1 MKNPQGHVRKLGI
14 VGCGAIGSL
23 VARLLEK
30 KRSSFRVTAVFDTY
44 LSSSQRLSRQLKSK
58 PKVCRHLTDIYS
70 KCDWVLEAAS
80 VQAALQVAELSLKK
94 RKPLI
99 MMSTGGFLLNQGR
112 LTQLARK
119 YRTKI
124 YLPSGALCGLDG
136 VKSARQIGKLKE
148 LRITSTKPPR
158 GLMGAP
164 GLTSVQK
171 RALAD
176 NKKAFYLYQ
185 GDVWGAIRKFPA
197 NVNVAAT
204 LALASGDPKK
214 LKVRV
219 KADPRAKLN
228 QHEIYASGEFG
239 ELSAVT
245 RNRPSALNPRTSALA
260 IQAAL
265 ALFERLESYV
275 EVGN

>member
-1 MKNPQGHVRKLGI
+1 VSDKAPPKRLAL

-44 LSSSQRLSRQLKSK
+44 LSSAQALSKQLTSR
-58 PKVCRHLTDIYS
+58 PKVCRSLVDVFA

-94 RKPLI
+94 RKPLV
-99 MMSTGGFLLNQGR
+99 MMSTGGFLLNQKR
-112 LTQLARK
+112 LTQLAKR

-136 VKSARQIGKLKE
+136 IKSARQIGRLKE
-148 LRITSTKPPR
+148 LKITSTKPPR
-158 GLMGAP
+158 GFLGAP
-164 GLTSVQK
+164 GLTPGQK
-171 RALAD
+171 RALA
-176 NKKAFYLYQ
+176 KKKTAFYLYQ
-185 GDVWGAIRKFPA
+185 GDVWGAIKKFPA

-214 LKVRV
+214 LKVHV
-219 KADPRAKLN
+219 MADPKAKLN
-228 QHEIYASGEFG
+228 KHEIFASGEFG
-239 ELSAVT
+239 ELTAMT
-245 RNRPSALNPRTSALA
+245 RNKPSAMNPKTSALA